1 VARGCGKGAA
11 MRIAQAV
18 CAALLCASC
27 VKRVAPKAGGDRTVG
42 SGIPQRFGEAQDLP
56 EGTSIAWD
64 FGDGAPPAQ
73 GAAVTHAFPRA
84 GNFTVQ
90 ETVRDKAGQV
100 QTATARVTV
109 LRRSVPRAVP
119 ADVRGAF
126 IAEQPWRR
134 TKAAREAS
142 RRVGLADLFEETVST
157 VNDAV
162 GFDTTDATAASEN
175 GIDPDEGIALY
186 TVPQDDEAVV
196 LCIGISDMPKAEA
209 ALRKLLSAGAQPF
222 TLTDTQLPGGQR
234 AVVGTRTGGVQR
246 IGWVERFGYLYL
258 RTRGRSDPLVAL
270 ATAAALPEDGGL
282 AKDPGYLSA
291 MKQVGTGDAVFY
303 SSGPREGAPE
313 EAHKSFLTGQLGAS
327 AFAVSL
333 APDGLALRIFAQL
346 RNVTGQGLEEM
357 LTPLKAPPDLAA
369 QLPGGAAAYL
379 KLSGTPVK
387 VWREL
392 IRAMGTDGAV
402 LHDRVRDYLGAEP
415 EEAFLPHFSGNAG
428 LGIYLDAPSLLE
440 AFLGEQVSSLDKSTF
455 IAVAEVAAG
464 HDDELRRVLDKMGH
478 GVSGVPVRGARF
490 WRVSDILQVAQ
501 KQGFFYAAL
510 GGGAQHAEPAP
521 PAVDRPV
528 PPAKK
533 GARSRTPPLP
543 KALPPPTPQPQPQAQ
558 EPSPAQLGP
567 LAALLLP
574 EVGAHTLGDE
584 LTQASLRGFDSPKVQ
599 LAWID
604 IRGVLRSL
612 TRAADDQGGMVSA
625 GVRLLGGRVRGLRDA
640 LFEARPSPDGLAA
653 TLTLRYAD
661 RASRA
666 AERGGS
672 AE

>member
-1 VARGCGKGAA
+1 
-11 MRIAQAV
+11 MRIARVV

-27 VKRVAPKAGGDRTVG
+27 VKRVGPSVGGDRTVG
-42 SGIPQRFGEAQDLP
+42 SGVPQPFGEAQELP
-56 EGTSIAWD
+56 EGTSITWD
-64 FGDGAPPAQ
+64 FGDGTPPAQ

-84 GNFTVQ
+84 GTFAVQ
-90 ETVRDKAGQV
+90 ETVRDKGGQV
-100 QTATARVTV
+100 QSATARVTV

-119 ADVRGAF
+119 GDVRGAF
-126 IAEQPWRR
+126 IAERPWIRA
-134 TKAAREAS
+134 KAAREAA
-142 RRVGLADLFEETVST
+142 RRVGLSDLFEETVST

-162 GFDTTDATAASEN
+162 GFDTTDAAAVSEN
-175 GIDPDEGIALY
+175 GIDPDEGVALY

-209 ALRKLLSAGAQPF
+209 ALRRLLSAGAQPF

-234 AVVGTRTGGVQR
+234 AVLGTRESGVQR

-282 AKDPGYLSA
+282 AKDPAYLSA

-313 EAHKSFLTGQLGAS
+313 EARKSFLTGQLGAS

-333 APDGLALRIFAQL
+333 APDGLALRLFAQL

-379 KLSGTPVK
+379 KLSGTPAK
-387 VWREL
+387 LWREFV
-392 IRAMGTDGAV
+392 RAMGPDGAV
-402 LHDRVRDYLGAEP
+402 LHDRARDFLGAEP

-428 LGIYLDAPSLLE
+428 VGVYLDAASLLE

-455 IAVAEVAAG
+455 IAVGEIAPG
-464 HDDELRRVLDKMGH
+464 HDEELQRVIDKMGR
-478 GVSGVPVRGARF
+478 GISGVAVRGARF
-490 WRVSDILQVAQ
+490 WRISDVLQVAQ

-521 PAVDRPV
+521 PAVDRPAA
-528 PPAKK
+528 PAKK
-533 GARSRTPPLP
+533 GARSRKSP
-543 KALPPPTPQPQPQAQ
+543 APPPPPPPQ
-558 EPSPAQLGP
+558 EPTPAQLGP

-574 EVGAHTLGDE
+574 GAGTHTLGEE
-584 LTQASLRGFDSPKVQ
+584 LAQASLRGFDSPKAQ
-599 LAWID
+599 LVWID

-612 TRAADDQGGMVSA
+612 TLAADDQGGMVSA

-653 TLTLRYAD
+653 TLTLRYEGRGA
-661 RASRA
+661 RA
-666 AERGGS
+666 AEPKGS